1 LLSPR
6 AILGAALA
14 CAVLAGCGD
23 SKPATPDEPPAKLLE
38 RALSKPLTSGK
49 VAIDV
54 RADVKNSSYLSEPA
68 TVKLDGPFEL
78 RGAAVPRFDLDFD
91 ADVLGYG
98 LAGRLI
104 SDGEDGYVVFFG
116 ENYRLGTD
124 HIDTA
129 DATLQSAVDDG
140 LRVNPADWLGASRYD
155 GTEEVGGD
163 DVHRITGPL
172 RVEPFRKDLVE
183 ISYHLG
189 LGIPYLVSERVR
201 SGTVEFLVADDD
213 DTLRGMRL
221 ELRLSGPGE
230 LDVGTELSDL
240 GSQQEIERPEG
251 GGFKPVEELL
261 ARFEDLAGFRIQF

>member
-1 LLSPR
+1 LLSLR
-6 AILGAALA
+6 ATLGAALA
-14 CAVLAGCGD
+14 CAVLTGCGD
-23 SKPATPDEPPAKLLE
+23 STPATPDEPPAKLLE
-38 RALSKPLTSGK
+38 RALSKPITSGK

-54 RADVKNSSYLSEPA
+54 RADLKDSRYLSEPA

-91 ADVLGYG
+91 ADAVGYG
-98 LAGRLI
+98 LAGQLI

-124 HIDTA
+124 HLDAA
-129 DATLQSAVDDG
+129 DARLRSAVDDG
-140 LRVNPADWLGASRYD
+140 FRVDPADWIGDARYD
-155 GTEEVGGD
+155 GAEEVGGD
-163 DVHRITGPL
+163 DVQRITGPL
-172 RVEPFRKDLVE
+172 RVGPFKKDLVE
-183 ISYHLG
+183 TSYQLG

-201 SGTVEFLVADDD
+201 SGTVELLVADGD

-221 ELRLSGPGE
+221 DLELSGPGE
-230 LDVGTELSDL
+230 LEVGTELSDL
-240 GSQQEIERPEG
+240 GSEQEIERPEG